1 MIFKNLIL
9 FAVVSVV
16 SIPVFGQITFDLYDG
31 TVPNSKESEVVETTP
46 TANDGI
52 TRISGV
58 TKPQLTAFF
67 PNKDNNIGKAAI
79 IFPGGGYSI
88 LAIDHEGYAIA
99 KRLNEE
105 GITAFVVKYRL
116 PSDKTMEDKS
126 IGPLQD
132 AQRAIQLVRERAA
145 EWGIA
150 TNEIGIVGSSAGGH
164 LASTLGTHYQ
174 KALIPNPNNVSLRPD
189 FMLLLYPV
197 ISMNPEITH
206 KGSQTNL
213 LGATPPASQIAD
225 FSNEK
230 QVSDD
235 TPPTFIVHAKD
246 DKTVPIANSERF
258 RDSLI
263 SHHVPVK
270 LLVYDEGGHGFG
282 LNNKTTKDQWF
293 DHFMEWLKTID

>member
-1 MIFKNLIL
+1 MVFKNLIL
-9 FAVVSVV
+9 CAVISIL
-16 SIPVFGQITFDLYDG
+16 SIPVFGQVTIDLYEG
-31 TVPNSKESEVVETTP
+31 VVPNSKKSDVNEVAP
-46 TANDGI
+46 AANDG
-52 TRISGV
+52 TPRVSGV
-58 TKPQLTAFF
+58 TNPQITAFF
-67 PNKDNNIGKAAI
+67 PEKNNNTGKAAI
-79 IFPGGGYSI
+79 IFPGGGYAV

-105 GITAFVVKYRL
+105 GISAFVVKYRL
-116 PSDKTMEDKS
+116 PSDLTMEDKS

-145 EWGIA
+145 EWGISK
-150 TNEIGIVGSSAGGH
+150 NEIGIVGSSAGGH

-174 KALIPNPNNVSLRPD
+174 KALIPNPNNTSLRPD

-197 ISMNPEITH
+197 ISMDPQITH
-206 KGSQTNL
+206 KGSQVNL
-213 LGATPPASQIAD
+213 LGQNPSADQLSD

-258 RDSLI
+258 RDSLM

-270 LLVYDEGGHGFG
+270 LQVYEAGGHGFG
-282 LNNKTTKDQWF
+282 LNNKTTDDQWF
-293 DHFMEWLKTID
+293 NHFMEWFKTID